1 MHGNIVAGTLGLVS
15 GCGERSKSRRVRAKM
30 HSLDWNDLRYFLA
43 VCRAGT
49 LVGAARSLRVR
60 HSTVGRRVEALEAAL
75 GVSLFMRAPDGY
87 VLTEAGSEIVSLAE
101 EAERAVAA
109 VERRVA
115 GGDKR
120 IDGIGRVTTSEPFS
134 GFLMRR
140 LPELQ
145 AQHPRLTVEV
155 LSGNASLDLMRR
167 EADLAI
173 RFMETT
179 QADLICKRLCD
190 AGWSLYASETYLA
203 RAGNPKTPTDL
214 AGHDI
219 VSFDGTM
226 ARSPGAMWL
235 EEHKAGARVVV
246 RCNSLI
252 AALSASIA
260 GMGVA
265 VLPCFLAEAE
275 LGLHRLT
282 DEVLATRAIWV
293 VFHPDVAQIRRVR
306 TVIDF
311 VSMIVDREATTFR
324 GERAAH
330 VDQA

>member
-1 MHGNIVAGTLGLVS
+1 
-15 GCGERSKSRRVRAKM
+15 M

-49 LVGAARSLRVR
+49 LVGAARSLHVR

-75 GVSLFMRAPDGY
+75 GVSLFMRAPDGL
-87 VLTEAGSEIVSLAE
+87 VLTEAGREIVPLAE
-101 EAERAVAA
+101 EAERAVTA

-120 IDGIGRVTTSEPFS
+120 IDGIVRVTTSESFS

-145 AQHPRLTVEV
+145 AQHPTLTVEV
-155 LSGNASLDLMRR
+155 LTGNASLDLMRR
-167 EADLAI
+167 QADLAI

-203 RAGNPKTPTDL
+203 RAGNPRTPTDL
-214 AGHDI
+214 ARHDI
-219 VSFDGTM
+219 IGFDETM
-226 ARSPGAMWL
+226 ARSPGAIWL

-246 RCNSLI
+246 RCNSLMS
-252 AALSASIA
+252 ALNASIA
-260 GMGVA
+260 GMGVT
-265 VLPCFLAEAE
+265 VLPCFLAEAQPS
-275 LGLHRLT
+275 LRRLT

-311 VSMIVDREATTFR
+311 VSTIIGKEATTFR

-330 VDQA
+330 ADRA

>member
-1 MHGNIVAGTLGLVS
+1 
-15 GCGERSKSRRVRAKM
+15 M

-49 LVGAARSLRVR
+49 LVGAARSLHVR

-75 GVSLFMRAPDGY
+75 GVSLFMRAPDGF
-87 VLTEAGSEIVSLAE
+87 VLTEAGSGIVSLAE

-120 IDGIGRVTTSEPFS
+120 IDGIVRVTTSESFS

-145 AQHPRLTVEV
+145 AQHPTLTVEV
-155 LSGNASLDLMRR
+155 LTGNASLDLMRR
-167 EADLAI
+167 EADVAI

-214 AGHDI
+214 ARHDVI
-219 VSFDGTM
+219 GFDETM
-226 ARSPGAMWL
+226 ARSPGAIWL

-246 RCNSLI
+246 RCNSLMS
-252 AALSASIA
+252 ALNASIV

-275 LGLHRLT
+275 PSLRRLT

-311 VSMIVDREATTFR
+311 VSAIVGREAATFR
-324 GERAAH
+324 GERAAQ

>member
-1 MHGNIVAGTLGLVS
+1 
-15 GCGERSKSRRVRAKM
+15 M

-49 LVGAARSLRVR
+49 LVGAGRSLRVR

-75 GVSLFMRAPDGY
+75 GVSLFMRAPDGF
-87 VLTEAGSEIVSLAE
+87 VLTEAGSGIVSLAE

-120 IDGIGRVTTSEPFS
+120 IDGIVRVTTSESFS

-145 AQHPRLTVEV
+145 AQHPTLTVEV
-155 LSGNASLDLMRR
+155 LTGNASLDLMRR

-214 AGHDI
+214 ARHDI
-219 VSFDGTM
+219 IGFDETM
-226 ARSPGAMWL
+226 ARSPGAIWL
-235 EEHKAGARVVV
+235 EEHRVGARVVV
-246 RCNSLI
+246 RCNSLMS
-252 AALSASIA
+252 ALNASIV

-275 LGLHRLT
+275 PSLRRLT

-311 VSMIVDREATTFR
+311 VSAIVGREAATFR
-324 GERAAH
+324 GERAAQ

>member
-1 MHGNIVAGTLGLVS
+1 
-15 GCGERSKSRRVRAKM
+15 M

-49 LVGAARSLRVR
+49 LVGAARSLHVR

-75 GVSLFMRAPDGY
+75 GVSLFMRAPDGF
-87 VLTEAGSEIVSLAE
+87 VLTEAGSGIVSLAE

-120 IDGIGRVTTSEPFS
+120 IDGIVRVTTSESFS

-145 AQHPRLTVEV
+145 AQHPTLTVEV
-155 LSGNASLDLMRR
+155 LTGNASLDLMRR
-167 EADLAI
+167 EADVAI

-214 AGHDI
+214 ARHDI
-219 VSFDGTM
+219 IGFDETM
-226 ARSPGAMWL
+226 ARSPGAIWL
-235 EEHKAGARVVV
+235 EEHKAGGRVVV
-246 RCNSLI
+246 RCNSLMS
-252 AALSASIA
+252 ALNAGIA

-275 LGLHRLT
+275 PSLRRVT

-293 VFHPDVAQIRRVR
+293 VFHPDVAEIRRVR

-311 VSMIVDREATTFR
+311 VSTIVAREATLFR
-324 GERAAH
+324 GERAARTGP
-330 VDQA
+330 A

>member
-1 MHGNIVAGTLGLVS
+1 
-15 GCGERSKSRRVRAKM
+15 M

-49 LVGAARSLRVR
+49 LVGAARSLHVR

-75 GVSLFMRAPDGY
+75 GVSLFMRAPDGF
-87 VLTEAGSEIVSLAE
+87 VLTEAGSGIVSLAE

-120 IDGIGRVTTSEPFS
+120 IDGIVRVTTSESFS

-145 AQHPRLTVEV
+145 AQHPTLTVEV
-155 LSGNASLDLMRR
+155 LTGNASLDLMRR

-214 AGHDI
+214 ARHDI
-219 VSFDGTM
+219 IGFDETM
-226 ARSPGAMWL
+226 ARSPGAIWL

-246 RCNSLI
+246 RCNSLMS
-252 AALSASIA
+252 ALNASIV

-275 LGLHRLT
+275 PSLRRLT

-311 VSMIVDREATTFR
+311 VSTIIGKEATTFR
-324 GERAAH
+324 GERAAQ

>member
-1 MHGNIVAGTLGLVS
+1 
-15 GCGERSKSRRVRAKM
+15 M

-49 LVGAARSLRVR
+49 LVGAARSLHVR

-75 GVSLFMRAPDGY
+75 GVSLFMRAPDGF
-87 VLTEAGSEIVSLAE
+87 VLTEAGSGIVSLAE

-120 IDGIGRVTTSEPFS
+120 IDGIVRVTTSESFS

-140 LPELQ
+140 LPELR
-145 AQHPRLTVEV
+145 AQHPTLTVEV

-203 RAGNPKTPTDL
+203 RAGNPRTPTDL
-214 AGHDI
+214 ARHDI
-219 VSFDGTM
+219 IGFDETM
-226 ARSPGAMWL
+226 ARSPGAIWL

-246 RCNSLI
+246 RCNSLMS
-252 AALSASIA
+252 ALNASIA
-260 GMGVA
+260 GMGVT
-265 VLPCFLAEAE
+265 VLPCFLAEAQPS
-275 LGLHRLT
+275 LRRLT

-311 VSMIVDREATTFR
+311 VSTIIGKEATTFR

-330 VDQA
+330 VDRA

>member
-1 MHGNIVAGTLGLVS
+1 
-15 GCGERSKSRRVRAKM
+15 M

-43 VCRAGT
+43 VCRAGS
-49 LVGAARSLRVR
+49 LVGAGRQLHVR
-60 HSTVGRRVEALEAAL
+60 HSTVGRRIEALEAAL
-75 GVSLFMRAPDGY
+75 GVTLFTRGADGF
-87 VLTEAGSEIVSLAE
+87 VVTEAGSAIMPLAE
-101 EAERAVAA
+101 EAERAVVA

-120 IDGIGRVTTSEPFS
+120 IDGIVRVTTSESFS

-140 LPELQ
+140 LPELK
-145 AQHPRLTVEV
+145 AQHPTLTVEV

-173 RFMETT
+173 RFLETT

-190 AGWSLYASETYLA
+190 IGWSLYASEAYLA
-203 RAGNPKTPTDL
+203 RAGPLKTPTDL

-219 VSFDGTM
+219 ISFDETM
-226 ARSPGAMWL
+226 ARNPGAIWL
-235 EEHKAGARVVV
+235 EEHKAGAHIVV

-252 AALSASIA
+252 SALNASIA
-260 GMGVA
+260 GMGA
-265 VLPCFLAEAE
+265 TMLPCFLADAE
-275 LGLHRLT
+275 PGLRRLT
-282 DEVLATRAIWV
+282 DEVLAGRAVWV

-311 VSMIVDREATTFR
+311 VSTIIAREATAFR
-324 GERAAH
+324 GEQVRAGPA
-330 VDQA
+330 

>member
-1 MHGNIVAGTLGLVS
+1 
-15 GCGERSKSRRVRAKM
+15 M

-49 LVGAARSLRVR
+49 LVGAARSLHVR

-75 GVSLFMRAPDGY
+75 GVSLFMRAPDGF
-87 VLTEAGSEIVSLAE
+87 VLTEAGSGIVSLAE

-120 IDGIGRVTTSEPFS
+120 IDGIVRVTTSESFS

-145 AQHPRLTVEV
+145 AQHPTLTVEV
-155 LSGNASLDLMRR
+155 LTGNASLDLMRR

-203 RAGNPKTPTDL
+203 RAGNPRTPTDL
-214 AGHDI
+214 ARHDI
-219 VSFDGTM
+219 IGFDETM
-226 ARSPGAMWL
+226 ARSPGAIWL

-246 RCNSLI
+246 RCNSLMS
-252 AALSASIA
+252 ALNASIA
-260 GMGVA
+260 GMGVT
-265 VLPCFLAEAE
+265 VLPCFLAEAQPS
-275 LGLHRLT
+275 LRRLT

-311 VSMIVDREATTFR
+311 VSAIVGREAATFR

-330 VDQA
+330 VDRA

>member
-1 MHGNIVAGTLGLVS
+1 
-15 GCGERSKSRRVRAKM
+15 M

-49 LVGAARSLRVR
+49 LVGAARSLHVR

-75 GVSLFMRAPDGY
+75 GVSLFMRAPDGF
-87 VLTEAGSEIVSLAE
+87 VLTEAGSGIVSLAE

-120 IDGIGRVTTSEPFS
+120 IDGIVRVTTSESFS

-145 AQHPRLTVEV
+145 AQHPTLAVEV
-155 LSGNASLDLMRR
+155 LTGNASLDLMRR
-167 EADLAI
+167 EADVAI

-214 AGHDI
+214 ARHDI
-219 VSFDGTM
+219 IGFDETM
-226 ARSPGAMWL
+226 ARSPGAIWL

-246 RCNSLI
+246 RCNSLMS
-252 AALSASIA
+252 ALNASIA
-260 GMGVA
+260 GMGVT
-265 VLPCFLAEAE
+265 VLPCFLAEAQPS
-275 LGLHRLT
+275 LRRLT
-282 DEVLATRAIWV
+282 DEVLATRAIWA

-311 VSMIVDREATTFR
+311 VSAIVGREAATFR
-324 GERAAH
+324 GERAAQ

>member
-1 MHGNIVAGTLGLVS
+1 
-15 GCGERSKSRRVRAKM
+15 M

-75 GVSLFMRAPDGY
+75 GVSLFMRAPEGF
-87 VLTEAGSEIVSLAE
+87 VLTKAGSEIVPFAE
-101 EAERAVAA
+101 EAERAVVAA
-109 VERRVA
+109 ERRVA

-120 IDGIGRVTTSEPFS
+120 IDGIVRVATSESFS
-134 GFLMRR
+134 GFLMRW
-140 LPELQ
+140 LPELK
-145 AQHPRLTVEV
+145 AQHPTLTVEV

-203 RAGNPKTPTDL
+203 REGTPKKPTDL
-214 AGHDI
+214 VRHDI
-219 VSFDGTM
+219 VSFDETM
-226 ARSPGAMWL
+226 AQSPGAIWL
-235 EEHKAGARVVV
+235 EEHRAGARIVV

-252 AALSASIA
+252 SALNASIA

-265 VLPCFLAEAE
+265 VLPCFLAETE
-275 LGLHRLT
+275 PSLRRLT

-311 VSMIVDREATTFR
+311 VSTIVAREATMFR